1 MVIDK
6 NAMYHTLQ
14 IMIIKAYRIKCDR
27 VIVILQKTFIENV
40 QREEDVNLL
49 NDDLWVCC
57 RNRNK
62 PVNHK

>member
-1 MVIDK
+1 MTVIDVWYMVIDK

-40 QREEDVNLL
+40 QREEDVNYP
-49 NDDLWVCC
+49 NDDL
-57 RNRNK
+57 
-62 PVNHK
+62 